1 MSELI
6 EQEAEGTALTPIE
19 RANAVLKSS
28 DIELHFQSMAK
39 EAKEISTI
47 TNKDGY
53 EQCHATRMK
62 LREERVELNKKAK
75 AARDDA
81 NAFSKAVI
89 AEEKRLIGI
98 IEPEEGRLHAL
109 QMVWEGEIARKKE
122 EKAKAETE
130 RVKKITDEIDRIRL
144 MPYNSAT
151 DTPTIIEAVLETLK
165 GQKPDS
171 AFAELEADAIV
182 TWERACKEL
191 QELYAR
197 KLKQQEEAAALK
209 IEQERVKAEAEAL
222 AKETAEREA
231 IFKAQQEALRVE
243 AEALAKEQAAH
254 DAKVEQA
261 RKQEAAR
268 MAALE
273 KAERAQQEAEEKT
286 RKAEERN
293 RLLQETVE
301 AERKQSL
308 ANQAELDKH
317 RELASGDKW
326 SNEHI
331 GHILTDKEN
340 EAFDKIFGE
349 PEHEPEAQ
357 QKQDNKLF
365 LRQTMSKEEFDRQYK
380 GTFEPENKELVAFQ
394 SILEVCRTWR
404 DYEFPRLAIEAI
416 EKIAREQVEE
426 N

>member
-6 EQEAEGTALTPIE
+6 EQEAKGTELTPIE

-89 AEEKRLIGI
+89 AEEKRLITI
-98 IEPEEGRLHAL
+98 IEPEEERLQGL
-109 QMVWEGEIARKKE
+109 QTVWDAEVKRKKE
-122 EKAKAETE
+122 EKARLEAE

-151 DTPTIIEAVLETLK
+151 DIPTIIEAVLETLK

-171 AFAELEADAIV
+171 AFAEFEADAIV

-197 KLKQQEEAAALK
+197 KLKQQEDAVALK
-209 IEQERVKAEAEAL
+209 IEQERVKAETEAL
-222 AKETAEREA
+222 AKERAE
-231 IFKAQQEALRVE
+231 
-243 AEALAKEQAAH
+243 H

-273 KAERAQQEAEEKT
+273 KAERETREAEERA
-286 RKAEERN
+286 RKAEKEVQQMQDSQRKRN
-293 RLLQETVE
+293 WE
-301 AERKQSL
+301 AAQ
-308 ANQAELDKH
+308 QAE
-317 RELASGDKW
+317 
-326 SNEHI
+326 I
-331 GHILTDKEN
+331 GAITNSDDFK
-340 EAFDKIFGE
+340 KIFGE
-349 PEHEPEAQ
+349 PEHEQILNTTAQ
-357 QKQDNKLF
+357 AVSDAFVYGQSATKVTIEDDGGFQIKNIDPSDFFKTH
-365 LRQTMSKEEFDRQYK
+365 QQIA
-380 GTFEPENKELVAFQ
+380 FE

-404 DYEFPRLAIEAI
+404 NYEFPRLAIETI
-416 EKIAREQVEE
+416 EKIAREQVEG
-426 N
+426 

>member
-1 MSELI
+1 MNAI
-6 EQEAEGTALTPIE
+6 VEQYTETSLTPLE

-28 DIELHFQSMAK
+28 DIELHFQSMAN

-89 AEEKRLIGI
+89 AEEKRLITI
-98 IEPEEGRLHAL
+98 IEPEEERLQGL
-109 QMVWEGEIARKKE
+109 QTVWDAEVKRKKE
-122 EKAKAETE
+122 EKARIEAE
-130 RVKKITDEIDRIRL
+130 RVRNITQKIDSIRLTPYNANNSIASAIVIQLIIDRV
-144 MPYNSAT
+144 
-151 DTPTIIEAVLETLK
+151 EKE
-165 GQKPDS
+165 KPDS
-171 AFAELEADAIV
+171 SFEEFESDAIKV
-182 TWERACKEL
+182 WEECLKALDEL
-191 QELYAR
+191 HAR
-197 KLKQQEEAAALK
+197 RVREEEEAAALK
-209 IEQERVKAEAEAL
+209 IEQERVKAETEAL
-222 AKETAEREA
+222 AKERAE
-231 IFKAQQEALRVE
+231 
-243 AEALAKEQAAH
+243 H

-326 SNEHI
+326 SNEQI
-331 GHILTDKEN
+331 GVITNSDDFK
-340 EAFDKIFGE
+340 KIFGE
-349 PEHEPEAQ
+349 PEHEP
-357 QKQDNKLF
+357 NKIIF
-365 LRQTMSKEEFDRQYK
+365 NPVPIMDSEIYGIKESSNEI
-380 GTFEPENKELVAFQ
+380 FELTKENSAFQ
-394 SILEVCRTWR
+394 DILTICRTWR

-416 EKIAREQVEE
+416 EKIAREQVEG